1 MAIRF
6 SNQGIKY
13 NLKDKRKVSN
23 WIKEVAKNHDKK
35 VGELSIVFLSDEEI
49 LSINQQYL
57 NHNYFTDIITFD
69 YSMERVIEGDIFIS
83 IDTVKT
89 NSQKFRTEF
98 NDELLRVII
107 HGVLHL
113 IGFKDKN
120 PKDKKEMTL
129 NENLALNLFRK
140 YNE

>member
-13 NLKDKRKVSN
+13 NLKDKRKVGN
-23 WIKEVAKNHDKK
+23 WIKEVAKIHNKK
-35 VGELSIVFLSDEEI
+35 VGELSIIFVSDEEI

-69 YSMERVIEGDIFIS
+69 YSFDGIIEGDIFIS

-89 NSQKFRTEF
+89 NSQKFRTDYGE
-98 NDELLRVII
+98 ELLRVII

-120 PKDKKEMTL
+120 PKDKKEMTFNEDL
-129 NENLALNLFRK
+129 NLNLFK
-140 YNE
+140 KNNE